1 MKIFT
6 YLFILLFSIG
16 SLQAGTHYCVNM
28 GTSENLPKDMP
39 EAMPEAMQGAMQ
51 DTSMSDDQSF
61 CHIPSQE
68 LAKQEPA
75 NDDQSNSCCD
85 NDCGSCVSV
94 GFTFNSSMNNLEFA
108 YINNYKQYGSF
119 FILSNH
125 IEIPTPPPNC

>member
-6 YLFILLFSIG
+6 YLFIVLFSIG

-28 GTSENLPKDMP
+28 DMSEDVPVDV
-39 EAMPEAMQGAMQ
+39 QH
-51 DTSMSDDQSF
+51 TSMSDDQST
-61 CHIPSQE
+61 CHMPSE
-68 LAKQEPA
+68 EPA

-94 GFTFNSSMNNLEFA
+94 GVTFNSSVNNFEFA
-108 YINNYKQYGSF
+108 YANSYKQYGSF